1 MMILYFQQFAA
12 QKKDLELFPSLIFHM
27 KLHYLQT
34 ILLQLLFSHMKQFLF
49 FHLGSYMFQQLRLK
63 ELLSYN
69 RIL

>member
-1 MMILYFQQFAA
+1 MRFEKNNLTVLCFQKIST

-49 FHLGSYMFQQLRLK
+49 FHLGSYMFQQL
-63 ELLSYN
+63 
-69 RIL
+69 